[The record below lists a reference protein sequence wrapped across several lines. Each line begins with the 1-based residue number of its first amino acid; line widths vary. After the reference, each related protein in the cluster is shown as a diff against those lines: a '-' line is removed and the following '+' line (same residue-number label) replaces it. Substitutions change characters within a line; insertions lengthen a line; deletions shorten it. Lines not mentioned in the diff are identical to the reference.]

1 MKKALI
7 FFLFSLIIFWL
18 SAQAQGMEI
27 QDPWSVSNLQDEMN
41 LFEIW
46 NEVLGTSV
54 ASSEAL
60 FAAYGI
66 AGMNENEDAWWYETN
81 GGITMEIRYAGY
93 NQSFGYMTPDGT
105 ETMLFNDI
113 DPGWHN
119 DAITFQ
125 PQEGASFTWIEQWN
139 NQGYWYSDT
148 SLNSDGSDHFVAFEV
163 PVELYAVL
171 KNPNDGNHRL
181 FMLAFEDLSLSI
193 GDRDYNDLV
202 VFVNAVAPAPV
213 PEPSTMVLIGVGL
226 IGLGGLRR
234 RLIR

>member
-27 QDPWSVSNLQDEMN
+27 RDPWSVSNLGDEMN

-46 NEVLGTSV
+46 NDVLGTDI

-60 FAAYGI
+60 FTAYGI
-66 AGMNENEDAWWYETN
+66 GNCNEAEDAWWYETN

-93 NQSFGYMTPDGT
+93 SQSFGYRTADGK
-105 ETMLFNDI
+105 ETVLVNDI
-113 DPGWHN
+113 DPGLHN
-119 DAITFQ
+119 DTVTFDTD
-125 PQEGASFTWIEQWN
+125 EGAIFTLFERWN
-139 NQGYWYSDT
+139 NQGFWYSDT
-148 SLNSDGSDHFVAFEV
+148 SLNSDGNDHFVAFEV
-163 PVELYAVL
+163 PVELYAL
-171 KNPNDGNHRL
+171 LNNPDEGNHRL
-181 FMLAFEDLSLSI
+181 FMYAFEDLSL

-213 PEPSTMVLIGVGL
+213 PEPATLVLIGVGL
-226 IGLGGLRR
+226 IGLGSLRR
-234 RLIR
+234 RFIR

>member
-27 QDPWSVSNLQDEMN
+27 RDPWSVSNLGDEMN

-46 NEVLGTSV
+46 NDVLGTDI

-60 FAAYGI
+60 FTAYGI
-66 AGMNENEDAWWYETN
+66 GNCNEAEDAWWYETN

-93 NQSFGYMTPDGT
+93 SQSFGYMTRDGNKT
-105 ETMLFNDI
+105 ILAENISSGFHDDLNINFGIGHELT
-113 DPGWHN
+113 
-119 DAITFQ
+119 
-125 PQEGASFTWIEQWN
+125 FTWFEQWN

-148 SLNSDGSDHFVAFEV
+148 SLNSDGNDHFVAFEV
-163 PVELYAVL
+163 PVELYAEL
-171 KNPNDGNHRL
+171 YNPDDGNHRL
-181 FMLAFEDLSLSI
+181 FMYAFEDLSM

-213 PEPSTMVLIGVGL
+213 PEPATLVLIGVGL
-226 IGLGGLRR
+226 IGLGSLRR
-234 RLIR
+234 KFIR